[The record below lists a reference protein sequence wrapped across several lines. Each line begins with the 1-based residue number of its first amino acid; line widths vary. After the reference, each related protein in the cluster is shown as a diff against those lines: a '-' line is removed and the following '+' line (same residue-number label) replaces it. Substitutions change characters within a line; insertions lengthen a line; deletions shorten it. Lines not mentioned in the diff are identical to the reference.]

1 MKRFISLMLMAVLLF
16 CTIPVRGNAV
26 GNQVQTF
33 YFEDGSYM
41 TVEVITNGAR
51 ASVQNRGANRIHIMT
66 AMEKRYG
73 KRL

>member
-41 TVEVITNGAR
+41 TCLLYTSEA
-51 ASVQNRGANRIHIMT
+51 ADD
-66 AMEKRYG
+66 
-73 KRL
+73 